1 MTLAVRQESPP
12 AGPLDVPELVQ
23 PLNPLEI
30 GIGAYTDIVAIDAPA
45 EAEAGQTVNIQVAVK
60 NLHTTGI
67 YIACTGRYNG
77 HDFALNPEYATVY
90 WGQTHTFTYSF
101 PMLSKDVRIDIW
113 SFYWADP
120 DWYEDDHEYVIIKLK
135 TVVGWQLLDSATVGV
150 DVSAPPVVGWQLLDS
165 ATARVNV
172 GAPPVVGWQLLAT
185 VTIGVTVGAPPVVGW
200 QPLATITIGVTVG
213 APPVVGWLP
222 LDSVTMGVTAGP
234 LPENWELV
242 EHYIDPW
249 AYFWDTEVE
258 TATAQYT
265 LPPEE
270 FPWTD
275 DIATKITESI
285 KSDLLEQGSH
295 LLEWEVYL
303 DRAGPVW
310 SRWLIKVTGTIPPGT
325 SRQIGWVLPW
335 PLIIKGGFII
345 AALVLIYFIV
355 KLVTSSIYQRKGL
368 SEEIK
373 KKWSRE
379 TLMGIIIDQRP
390 GEYEREELEG
400 KSDQELRDITN
411 QIYRE
416 DVPIDD
422 GWPWYIWATIA
433 GVGIAGSF
441 VAVKAIGAFAPKKGP
456 EKKKEAVE

>member
-1 MTLAVRQESPP
+1 MTLAVRQENPP

-45 EAEAGQTVNIQVAVK
+45 EAEIGQTVNIQVAVK

-113 SFYWADP
+113 SFYWAEP
-120 DWYEDDHEYVIIKLK
+120 NWYEDDHEYVITKLK
-135 TVVGWQLLDSATVGV
+135 TVVGWQLLDSATVRV
-150 DVSAPPVVGWQLLDS
+150 NVSAPPVVGWQLLDS
-165 ATARVNV
+165 ATVGVNV
-172 GAPPVVGWQLLAT
+172 GAPPVVGWQA
-185 VTIGVTVGAPPVVGW
+185 
-200 QPLATITIGVTVG
+200 LATITIGVT
-213 APPVVGWLP
+213 
-222 LDSVTMGVTAGP
+222 AGP
-234 LPENWELV
+234 LPEKWELV
-242 EHYIDPW
+242 EHYLDPW
-249 AYFWDTEVE
+249 AYFWDAEVE

-335 PLIIKGGFII
+335 PLIIKGAFIV
-345 AALVLIYFIV
+345 AALVLIFFIV
-355 KLVTSSIYQRKGL
+355 KLVTTSIYQRKGL
-368 SEEIK
+368 SEEVK
-373 KKWSRE
+373 KQWSKE
-379 TLMGIIIDQRP
+379 TLIGIILDLRP
-390 GEYEREELEG
+390 AEYEREELEG

-411 QIYRE
+411 QIYKE
-416 DVPIDD
+416 EVPSE

-433 GVGIAGSF
+433 GVGIAGSL
-441 VAVKAIGAFAPKKGP
+441 VAVTAIRAFAPKK
-456 EKKKEAVE
+456 E